1 MTQKK
6 TSQNRS
12 WMVTLKAENYTQEK
26 LQKLLKSYTYVGQ
39 LEKGEKGGYEHWQLY
54 IENKN
59 PILFNTLKNKMPE
72 AHLEPRRGTKK
83 QAYDYVT
90 KKKTAVPGSLIK
102 NGNIDTEETKPAQ
115 LNIEE
120 AVDMMKRGARAD
132 EVLLEYP
139 SIWRA
144 ERFIDRI
151 DAILQE
157 ERYGRSTRP
166 VEVSYLYG
174 EPGTGKST
182 YVNNRY
188 GFENVYHVTSYEHP
202 FDGYKGEPVLLL
214 DEFYESIRFDALLNV
229 LDTLPSRLPA
239 RYNDKI
245 AAYNYVWIVSN
256 RRLQNQYEV
265 ENFYDDIRMN
275 AFYRRIRNN
284 YEMVDFNLI
293 KDNTFL
299 DMKVPPEKRQ

>member
-26 LQKLLKSYTYVGQ
+26 LQKLLSAYTYVGQ
-39 LEKGEKGGYEHWQLY
+39 LEKGEKTGYLHWQIY
-54 IENKN
+54 IENKG
-59 PILFNTLKNKMPE
+59 PIKFSTLKRKMPE
-72 AHLEPRRGTKK
+72 AHLEPRRGSKK
-83 QAYDYVT
+83 QAYEYVT
-90 KKKTAVPGSLIK
+90 KSKTSVPGGFIK
-102 NGNIDTEETKPAQ
+102 NGDIDTEETEPAK
-115 LNIEE
+115 LKIVE

-151 DAILQE
+151 DNILQE
-157 ERYGRSTRP
+157 QRFGRSTRP

-188 GFENVYHVTSYEHP
+188 GFENVYHVTSYENP

-256 RRLQNQYEV
+256 KRLHNQYEV

-284 YEMVDFNLI
+284 YEMVDLNPI

-299 DMKVPPEKRQ
+299 DFKVPPENRQ